1 MVFMARTHQKVID
14 YYSFVLEK
22 LKPSDEERS
31 RIVAV
36 IRREEQALAENRIAR
51 QVVQPWFRRD
61 DYETMYKLVPG
72 VPDMVPHSFDEWEL
86 QANKE
91 VARLEGL
98 GFHVVKA
105 IVDPNKFINW
115 CKASKER
122 HDVLSLTA
130 FAMAQAAAAKD

>member
-1 MVFMARTHQKVID
+1 VGKTVMARQI
-14 YYSFVLEK
+14 
-22 LKPSDEERS
+22 
-31 RIVAV
+31 
-36 IRREEQALAENRIAR
+36 
-51 QVVQPWFRRD
+51 VQPWFRPD
-61 DYETMYKLVPG
+61 DYETVRNLVPDAPYMTSHTFG
-72 VPDMVPHSFDEWEL
+72 HWEL

-105 IVDPNKFINW
+105 IVDPNKFIDW